1 MAKISL
7 DGRDFDIVPY
17 KLGASGAHVAM
28 LSTDTFGNGVP
39 ISSGSW
45 QAALQDARRD
55 ESGSAERQQQRF

>member
-28 LSTDTFGNGVP
+28 LSADALGHGVP
-39 ISSGSW
+39 ISGCSRE
-45 QAALQDARRD
+45 AALTDARRH
-55 ESGSAERQQQRF
+55 ELGSAERQL